1 MTESKINISEL
12 IRVNIAKAKEIIS
25 ARDKSISLLFNAF
38 DEINQALGGNLEF
51 TSSNVID
58 SDGDEITRIA
68 VSNKNSRYSENLL
81 WYYFN
86 PEKIFPAMFSYQ
98 NILTER
104 CQSVEDVAVFIER
117 LVTDENFMIKVVTIS
132 GMNSSK
138 DEDED
143 EDIPF

>member
-1 MTESKINISEL
+1 MTERKLNISEL
-12 IRVNIAKAKEIIS
+12 IKANIAKAKEIIS

-38 DEINQALGGNLEF
+38 DEINEALGGNLEF
-51 TSSNVID
+51 TTSNVID
-58 SDGDEITRIA
+58 NDGDEITRIS

-98 NILTER
+98 NIITAR
-104 CQSVEDVAVFIER
+104 CDSIEDVVEFIER

-132 GMNSSK
+132 SMNNS
-138 DEDED
+138 DDD
-143 EDIPF
+143 AQDIPF

>member
-12 IRVNIAKAKEIIS
+12 IRANIAKAKEIIS
-25 ARDKSISLLFNAF
+25 ARDKAISLLFNAF
-38 DEINQALGGNLEF
+38 NEINEALGGNLEF
-51 TSSNVID
+51 TPSNIID
-58 SDGDEITRIA
+58 NDGDEITRIA

-98 NILTER
+98 NIITER
-104 CQSVEDVAVFIER
+104 CESIEDVAVFIER

-132 GMNSSK
+132 GMSSSEEETG
-138 DEDED
+138 DL
-143 EDIPF
+143 PF